1 MSGGEWG
8 GSAMLE
14 RCHKNG
20 KWVELS
26 VYDSSIV
33 KELKEIQGAYFQKPF
48 WIISIEHLS
57 LLQNKLEKFKDWVI
71 NETLDTV
78 N

>member
-1 MSGGEWG
+1 M
-8 GSAMLE
+8 
-14 RCHKNG
+14 
-20 KWVELS
+20 ELS